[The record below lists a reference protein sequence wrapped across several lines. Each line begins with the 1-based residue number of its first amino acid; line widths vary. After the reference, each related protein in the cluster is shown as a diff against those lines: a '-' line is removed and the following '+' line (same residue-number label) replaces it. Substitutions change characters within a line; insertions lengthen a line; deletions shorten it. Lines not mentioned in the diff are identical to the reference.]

1 MSGYSYKCYT
11 LEPHASMHHSSH
23 LGLTYMHVHH
33 TIDNSLPFHTGL
45 SSIKCQVQ
53 VSIVG
58 SYLKNETEILQMCL
72 IMRDQFKII
81 SLGGLVEFKSQ
92 KDFNLLVNLG
102 NKTNGY
108 RLKIELEPHQ
118 NG

>member
-1 MSGYSYKCYT
+1 MKY
-11 LEPHASMHHSSH
+11 
-23 LGLTYMHVHH
+23 
-33 TIDNSLPFHTGL
+33 
-45 SSIKCQVQ
+45 
-53 VSIVG
+53 
-58 SYLKNETEILQMCL
+58 ETEILQMCL

-118 NG
+118 NR